1 MKNKEYI
8 FFILFFLLAFS
19 SYGQQKRLIL
29 INLETNDSIIIKD
42 STRVNLDIDTDGD
55 DKGKM
60 IILSD
65 SSIKIK
71 KTIIKLHEIK
81 EIGIKTDERK
91 TIGYMFASLGVGGAI
106 YGSIYYNTTPVTS
119 GTGLIPIGNGI
130 EILAKTI
137 VIELVSI
144 VVTTVGLLIAN
155 NYKDYKSI
163 NHDDYE
169 PGKTSKFYR
178 IVIQTI

>member
-1 MKNKEYI
+1 MKNKNCI
-8 FFILFFLLAFS
+8 FFILFFLLALNSF
-19 SYGQQKRLIL
+19 GQQKRLIL
-29 INLETNDSIIIKD
+29 INLETKDSIIIKD

-71 KTIIKLHEIK
+71 KTIIKLHEIE

-91 TIGYMFASLGVGGAI
+91 TIGYMFASLGIGGAI

-130 EILAKTI
+130 EILANSI

-144 VVTTVGLLIAN
+144 AITTTGLLIAN
-155 NYKDYKSI
+155 EYKYYKTI
-163 NHDDYE
+163 NHYAYE
-169 PGKTSKFYR
+169 PEKNSKFYR
-178 IVIQTI
+178 IVIQTF